1 VVFAGSGTSGAYH
14 AGALKALDESGVKLD
29 LVVGSGAGAVAAAFA
44 AVSGGAGLYGK
55 DGFWDGL
62 RWGSLY
68 TLRPVLQAALGILGF
83 ALALVALPVAF
94 GLLGGVL
101 VPLVPIVELAAPG
114 WTGRFAAGL
123 WPFLGSWAGPYL
135 AALAVPVLALSFL
148 AVGFLAWQR
157 LRYRGRLSETLEA
170 VLDARRGRARL
181 AAGLWRV
188 ARGAALSTA
197 PPDERELGKR
207 YVTLLAENLGQ
218 PGFRELILRVA
229 DLDGG
234 GALPFVLLAEAQ
246 RAAFVAARSR
256 GPRSRLDGLP
266 RAVDLRAA
274 GYAELMFDAVVTGVL
289 APLAAPVRRVAFPRG
304 GPLGGQTRRLAD
316 ATLAAGSGLA
326 EALAAGAEQVILVSA
341 TPEAPALPLRR
352 RGPLALLDGLLAT
365 LERRGLERDAE
376 EAERINRMVDTLGHR
391 TEDGGRAWEDPAS
404 GRLYRDF
411 ALYLVRPAR
420 RSLAPL
426 ELDGAR
432 DPSTDV
438 VETPADLMEQG
449 YRDTYRQ
456 FVEPIVG
463 AEPPSPESVER
474 EEDAPVEL

>member
-1 VVFAGSGTSGAYH
+1 
-14 AGALKALDESGVKLD
+14 
-29 LVVGSGAGAVAAAFA
+29 
-44 AVSGGAGLYGK
+44 
-55 DGFWDGL
+55 
-62 RWGSLY
+62 
-68 TLRPVLQAALGILGF
+68 
-83 ALALVALPVAF
+83 
-94 GLLGGVL
+94 
-101 VPLVPIVELAAPG
+101 
-114 WTGRFAAGL
+114 
-123 WPFLGSWAGPYL
+123 
-135 AALAVPVLALSFL
+135 
-148 AVGFLAWQR
+148 
-157 LRYRGRLSETLEA
+157 
-170 VLDARRGRARL
+170 
-181 AAGLWRV
+181 
-188 ARGAALSTA
+188 
-197 PPDERELGKR
+197 
-207 YVTLLAENLGQ
+207 
-218 PGFRELILRVA
+218 
-229 DLDGG
+229 
-234 GALPFVLLAEAQ
+234 
-246 RAAFVAARSR
+246 
-256 GPRSRLDGLP
+256 
-266 RAVDLRAA
+266 
-274 GYAELMFDAVVTGVL
+274 VVTGVL

-365 LERRGLERDAE
+365 LERRGVERDAE

-411 ALYLVRPAR
+411 ALYLIRPAS

-463 AEPPSPESVER
+463 AEPPSAETVER